1 MVSFKDIQ
9 ASNALINDASPR
21 IAVFVGGTSGIGKA
35 TVEALVATGS
45 SLRIYLVGR
54 RSSQQRTEAFIH
66 ELHAINP
73 SVEVLWVEG
82 EVSLL
87 AETKRVCEIIKG
99 KERYVDL
106 LFLTTGYAPFTS
118 RKETSEGLE
127 ISQSLS
133 YYSRILFVLHLLPLL
148 NEAQAPRVVSV
159 LGGGLER
166 KTIEL
171 DDINLKKPGNFNPM
185 NAQMQYT
192 AMNTLFLESLA
203 DENPEITFIHSWPG
217 WVNTGNVRRGLDSG
231 SILAWIIWLLLEPLI
246 AIFSYSNQESGQ
258 RHLFQSA
265 SSAFGG
271 RGTQWTGKI
280 GVNSHG
286 KQENGLFLVNYKCEC
301 TPNSKAMSSL
311 RESAQKKVV
320 DHTKQTL
327 TAHI

>member
-1 MVSFKDIQ
+1 MVSFKEIQ
-9 ASNALINDASPR
+9 ASNALINDATPR

-35 TVEALVATGS
+35 TIEALVATGS
-45 SLRIYLVGR
+45 SLRIYLIGR
-54 RSSQQRTEAFIH
+54 KGSQQRTETFVH

-73 SVEVLWVEG
+73 NAEILWVEG
-82 EVSLL
+82 EISLL
-87 AETKRVCEIIKG
+87 AEAKRACEIIKG
-99 KERYVDL
+99 TERYIDL

-133 YYSRILFVLHLLPLL
+133 YYSRMLFILHLLPLL
-148 NEAQAPRVVSV
+148 NGAQAPRVVSV

-166 KTIEL
+166 KTIEF
-171 DDINLKKPGNFNPM
+171 DDIDLKKPGNFNFM
-185 NAQMQYT
+185 KAQTQYA

-217 WVNTGNVRRGLDSG
+217 WVNTGNVKRGLDSG

-258 RHLFQSA
+258 RHLFQST

-280 GVNSHG
+280 GINSHG
-286 KQENGLFLVNYKCEC
+286 KQENGLFLINYECEC
-301 TPNSKAMSSL
+301 TPNSKAISSL

-320 DHTKQTL
+320 DHTNEILKGHL
-327 TAHI
+327 